1 MKIGQH
7 RLQLIRRVGF
17 LNGLVQVALLLVA
30 LSYWW
35 VQIAQGESYRELAE
49 NNRLRRISLEAPR
62 GLIYDRHGRQLVE
75 NVPSYTL
82 LLDRSLSHDLD
93 ASLEFAAGVL
103 GVDAG
108 ELRRRLAESPGSKF
122 RQVRLATRLDL
133 VEVAR
138 FRVEQLEHPEFE
150 IAAEHLR
157 LNRHAQYTAHLMG
170 YLGRVTKEDLETQ
183 ESDFSRDDLL
193 GRQGIEGRYEDY
205 LRGERGEQLV
215 VVDSRGR
222 LIEKLEPALAHSG
235 GDLRLTLDLDLQ
247 QEAARLLE
255 GKVGAVVALDPRQ
268 GDVLALYSSPSF
280 DPNAFARG
288 LSPEEWQALSQD
300 PRRPLQNRAMQP
312 MAPGSIFKIVM
323 ALAALDRAA
332 VTPETRV
339 FCAGSTQLYDHRRRC
354 WNSGGHGWENLE
366 RALRDSCDIYFYQL
380 GQKLGIETIA
390 HYARLF
396 GFGRSTGIALPG
408 EKAGL
413 VPDPQWSERVRGT
426 RWYPGETISVAI
438 GQGPILVTPL
448 QAAVMMGALAR
459 GYLVEPRLVLDEPV
473 RRGEPLP
480 FRPEHLELVRGAL
493 WKVVNDPQGTGR
505 TAHSAGLDV
514 AGKTGT
520 AQVVRQET
528 WTKNEELPPELRD
541 HAWFVG
547 YAPAGDP
554 RLVVVVFVEH
564 GGGGSKVAA
573 PLARQLF
580 EAYFAR
586 PAAAPVP
593 VS

>member
-7 RLQLIRRVGF
+7 REHLVRRVG
-17 LNGLVQVALLLVA
+17 LLAGLVRIVLLLIA

-35 VQIAQGESYRELAE
+35 TQIAQGEQFRELAE

-82 LLDRSLSHDLD
+82 LLDRSLSRDLD
-93 ASLEFAAGVL
+93 ASLAFAAGVL
-103 GVDAG
+103 ELDVAD
-108 ELRRRLAESPGSKF
+108 LRRRLDENRGGKF
-122 RQVRLATRLDL
+122 QQTRLATHLDL

-150 IAAEHLR
+150 VAAEHLR
-157 LNRHAQYTAHLMG
+157 LNRHAHYTAHLMG
-170 YLGRVTKEDLETQ
+170 YLGRVTKKDLATQ
-183 ESDFSRDDLL
+183 ESVVRRDDLL
-193 GRQGIEGRYEDY
+193 GRQGVEGRYEDH

-222 LIEKLEPALAHSG
+222 LIEKLDPALAHAG
-235 GDLRLTLDLDLQ
+235 GNLRLTLDLDLQ

-255 GKVGAVVALDPRQ
+255 GQAGAVVALDPRQ

-288 LSPEEWQALSQD
+288 LTPEEWRALSED
-300 PRRPLQNRAMQP
+300 PRRPLQNRTLQTH
-312 MAPGSIFKIVM
+312 APGSVFKMVM
-323 ALAALDRAA
+323 ALAALERG
-332 VTPETRV
+332 VITPESGV
-339 FCAGSTQLYDHRRRC
+339 YCNGSTRLYNHRRRC
-354 WNSGGHGWENLE
+354 WQSRGHGFENLE
-366 RALRDSCDIYFYQL
+366 RALRDSCDVYFYHL
-380 GQKLGIETIA
+380 GQKLGIEPIA

-396 GFGRSTGIALPG
+396 GLGRPTGIALED
-408 EKAGL
+408 EKPGL
-413 VPDPQWSERVRGT
+413 VPDAEWSERVRGT

-438 GQGPILVTPL
+438 GQGPILVSPL
-448 QAAVMMGALAR
+448 QAAVMTGALAV
-459 GYLVEPRLVLDEPV
+459 GYVVEPRLVLDEPV

-480 FRPEHLELVRGAL
+480 ISPEHLDLVRTAL
-493 WKVVNDPQGTGR
+493 WKVVNDSQGTGR
-505 TAHSAGLDV
+505 PARIAGLDV

-541 HAWFVG
+541 HAWFVA

-564 GGGGSKVAA
+564 GGGGSRVAA
-573 PLARQLF
+573 PIARELF
-580 EAYFAR
+580 ETYFGR
-586 PAAAPVP
+586 RTPEPVP

>member
-7 RLQLIRRVGF
+7 RLPLVRRVGF
-17 LNGLVQVALLLVA
+17 LNSLVQLVLLLIA
-30 LSYWW
+30 LDYWW
-35 VQIAQGESYRELAE
+35 VQIAQGERYRQLAE
-49 NNRLRRISLEAPR
+49 NNRLRQISLEAPR

-82 LLDRSLSHDLD
+82 LLDRSLSRDLD

-103 GVDAG
+103 GVDAA
-108 ELRRRLAESPGSKF
+108 ELRRRLEENRGGKF
-122 RQVRLATRLDL
+122 QQVRLATRLDL
-133 VEVAR
+133 VQVAR
-138 FRVEQLEHPEFE
+138 LRVEQLEHPELE

-157 LNRHAQYTAHLMG
+157 LNRHAHYTAHLMG
-170 YLGRVTKEDLETQ
+170 YLGRVTKEDLAAPENA
-183 ESDFSRDDLL
+183 FRRDDLL
-193 GRQGIEGRYEDY
+193 GRQGIEGRYEDF

-222 LIEKLEPALAHSG
+222 LVEKLEPALAHPG

-255 GKVGAVVALDPRQ
+255 GQVGAVVALDPRQ
-268 GDVLALYSSPSF
+268 GDVLALYSSPSY

-288 LSPEEWQALSQD
+288 LSPEEWQELSAD
-300 PRRPLQNRAMQP
+300 PQRPLQNRALQP
-312 MAPGSIFKIVM
+312 VAPGSTFKVIM
-323 ALAALDRAA
+323 ALAGLGRG
-332 VTPETRV
+332 VISPETRV
-339 FCAGSTQLYDHRRRC
+339 FCSGSTRIYNHRRRC
-354 WNSGGHGWENLE
+354 WSSGGHGWENLE
-366 RALRDSCDIYFYQL
+366 RALRDSCDVYFYQL

-396 GFGRSTGIALPG
+396 GLGRLSGIALAG
-408 EKAGL
+408 EKPGL
-413 VPDPQWSERVRGT
+413 VPDSQWSERVRGT

-448 QAAVMMGALAR
+448 QAAVMMGALAV
-459 GYLVEPRLVLDEPV
+459 GYVVEPRLVLDEPV

-480 FRPEHLELVRGAL
+480 LAPEHLELVRGAL
-493 WKVVNDPQGTGR
+493 WKVVNDPQGTGK
-505 TAHSAGLDV
+505 TARIAGLDV

-541 HAWFVG
+541 HAWFVA
-547 YAPAGDP
+547 YAPAHDP

-573 PLARQLF
+573 PIARALF
-580 EAYFAR
+580 EAYFGR
-586 PAAAPVP
+586 PAQAPVP